1 MFYITNKYLG
11 DSDRA
16 SRFYLSRQMERYGL
30 GKNLFIFFVAIARNP
45 GASQA
50 DICRVTLFDKAIV
63 ARSVAKL
70 EALGYVARRYYEGD
84 RKTSHLFLTE
94 KGTDIFDEVQAF
106 VSDWNEQIARDVGMD
121 PGELEA
127 LAKKISD
134 ATRRRVSALSGLDC
148 APED

>member
-1 MFYITNKYLG
+1 MNYYITNKYLG

-16 SRFYLSRQMERYGL
+16 TRFYLSQQMEPYGL

-50 DICRVTLFDKAIV
+50 DICRITLFDKAIV

-70 EALGYVARRYYEGD
+70 EALGYIVRQYYEGD
-84 RKTSHLFLTE
+84 RKTSHLFLTD
-94 KGTDIFDEVQAF
+94 KGSGIFEEVQRI
-106 VSDWNEQIARDVGMD
+106 VSEWNEQIARDVGMD
-121 PGELEA
+121 PRELET

-134 ATRRRVSALSGLDC
+134 ATRRRVNALSGLDC
-148 APED
+148 IAE

>member
-1 MFYITNKYLG
+1 MNYYITNKYLG

-16 SRFYLSRQMERYGL
+16 TRFYLSQQMEPYGL

-50 DICRVTLFDKAIV
+50 DICRITLFDKAIV

-70 EALGYVARRYYEGD
+70 EALGYIVRQYYEGD
-84 RKTSHLFLTE
+84 RKTSHLFLTD
-94 KGTDIFDEVQAF
+94 KGSGIFEEVQRI
-106 VSDWNEQIARDVGMD
+106 VSEWNEQIARDVGMD
-121 PGELEA
+121 PHELET

-134 ATRRRVSALSGLDC
+134 ATRRRVNALSGLDC
-148 APED
+148 IAE

>member
-16 SRFYLSRQMERYGL
+16 ARGYLSRQMEPYGL

-50 DICRVTLFDKAIV
+50 DVCRITLFDKAIV

-70 EALGYVARRYYEGD
+70 ESLGYISRRYYEGD
-84 RKTSHLFLTE
+84 RKTSHLFPTD
-94 KGTDIFDEVQAF
+94 KGCGIFEEIRQI

-121 PGELEA
+121 PAELEA

-134 ATRRRVSALSGLDC
+134 ATRRRAGDISGQ
-148 APED
+148 EQE